1 MRTNKSSSEPTFHPF
16 PSVALYYLR
25 TFPILLNTLF
35 LELLKASYEAPF
47 QPVRPEMM
55 CSTRPLFH
63 YYPIHPSGNDP
74 VPLHPCRTGYRNL
87 LSYDPSPV
95 ISPGSLPPACHLK
108 QLPPGSET
116 MVFNLTCDLCP
127 PSRTVNRC
135 SLSNCF
141 CYGSVGSD
149 FLTTRTSLD
158 PITGISIF
166 VS

>member
-16 PSVALYYLR
+16 PTVALSLPANLPNPEEEPSSWNYSA
-25 TFPILLNTLF
+25 PH
-35 LELLKASYEAPF
+35 EAPF
-47 QPVRPEMM
+47 QPVRSEMM

-63 YYPIHPSGNDP
+63 YYPINPSGNDP
-74 VPLHPCRTGYRNL
+74 VPLRPCKTGSCNL

-95 ISPGSLPPACHLK
+95 ISLSSVPIRLPLATATRI
-108 QLPPGSET
+108 ET

-135 SLSNCF
+135 SLSTHI
-141 CYGSVGSD
+141 CYGSNGSD
-149 FLTTRTSLD
+149 FLRLSNLTGSD
-158 PITGISIF
+158 PASSVF